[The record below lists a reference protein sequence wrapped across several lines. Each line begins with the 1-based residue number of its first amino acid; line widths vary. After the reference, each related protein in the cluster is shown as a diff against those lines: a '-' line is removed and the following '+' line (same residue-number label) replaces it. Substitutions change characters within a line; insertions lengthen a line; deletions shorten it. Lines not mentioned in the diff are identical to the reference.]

1 MLALLPGLR
10 QNYTALVEYKM
21 MKKKKKKKK
30 NTIKYYQNY
39 KDKLSQKIYDEYIN
53 FIIHK

>member
-21 MKKKKKKKK
+21 MKKKKKEEKH
-30 NTIKYYQNY
+30 N
-39 KDKLSQKIYDEYIN
+39 KILPEL
-53 FIIHK
+53 